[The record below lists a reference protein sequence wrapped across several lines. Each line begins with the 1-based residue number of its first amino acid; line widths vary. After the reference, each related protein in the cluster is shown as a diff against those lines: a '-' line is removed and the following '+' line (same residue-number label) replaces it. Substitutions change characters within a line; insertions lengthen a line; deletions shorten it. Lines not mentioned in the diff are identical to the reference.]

1 MTLYKRANNQWTDTN
16 RKVNTSYWITSET
29 TFYRGYEYFSFSSRQ
44 PKWILF
50 FVSEFVLARDTCFA
64 TLIGVVWK
72 EIWMQKKY
80 SSIGPQGI
88 VIIKHSNI
96 STERH
101 VYINKWVPKKY
112 IIQEQYSL
120 YFVLL
125 FIKASSFPFNREKPI
140 IWFICKGYIV
150 YFRVY

>member
-1 MTLYKRANNQWTDTN
+1 MALYIRANNQWTDTN
-16 RKVNTSYWITSET
+16 RKFNTSYWITTET
-29 TFYRGYEYFSFSSRQ
+29 AFYRGYEYFLFSSHQ

-72 EIWMQKKY
+72 DIWMQKKC
-80 SSIGPQGI
+80 SSIEPQGI

-96 STERH
+96 SNERH
-101 VYINKWVPKKY
+101 VYINKWVPKKH
-112 IIQEQYSL
+112 IIQEQYKL

-125 FIKASSFPFNREKPI
+125 FIKASSFPLNLEKPI
-140 IWFICKGYIV
+140 IWFVCKG
-150 YFRVY
+150 

>member
-1 MTLYKRANNQWTDTN
+1 MTDTAF
-16 RKVNTSYWITSET
+16 YWDND
-29 TFYRGYEYFSFSSRQ
+29 YFFSSCQ
-44 PKWILF
+44 PNWILF
-50 FVSEFVLARDTCFA
+50 FVPEFTLAKNTCFT

-72 EIWMQKKY
+72 NIWMWKKC

-96 STERH
+96 SAERH
-101 VYINKWVPKKY
+101 VYINKWVPKNYIKIQNNKY
-112 IIQEQYSL
+112 NL

-125 FIKASSFPFNREKPI
+125 LIKESSFPLNREKPN
-140 IWFICKGYIV
+140 IWFVCIGCII